1 MGFVFTCVTH
11 SCGVLLMKKLAV
23 GTDDF
28 CQKCMD
34 WREFD
39 EGGNCKVCGCHIK
52 KQSQASK
59 STVEYDLSD
68 FTTEHEEEPSSGE
81 Y

>member
-1 MGFVFTCVTH
+1 
-11 SCGVLLMKKLAV
+11 MKKLTV

-34 WREFD
+34 WREID
-39 EGGNCKVCGCHIK
+39 EAGNCKTCGCRIK
-52 KQSQASK
+52 KQSRASK
-59 STVEYDLSD
+59 SSIEYDLSD
-68 FTTEHEEEPSSGE
+68 FTPEHEEEQSSGE

>member
-1 MGFVFTCVTH
+1 
-11 SCGVLLMKKLAV
+11 MKKLAV

-34 WREFD
+34 WREID
-39 EGGNCKVCGCHIK
+39 EAGNCKTCGCHIK
-52 KQSQASK
+52 KQTHPSK
-59 STVEYDLSD
+59 SAIEYDLSD
-68 FTTEHEEEPSSGE
+68 FTPEHEEEQNTGE